1 MLLQIG
7 GHGDPIAQA
16 SKIRIV
22 TDIPLPMQIDGEPVL
37 LTQSELI
44 IELNNQVSMIVAQ
57 DSNNYASNVTT
68 FNYMDLSFC

>member
-1 MLLQIG
+1 MFLQMG
-7 GHGDPIAQA
+7 GHGDHIAQA

-44 IELNNQVSMIVAQ
+44 IELNNKKYQLICKI
-57 DSNNYASNVTT
+57 T
-68 FNYMDLSFC
+68 

>member
-57 DSNNYASNVTT
+57 DSNNYASNGTT